1 MSITPTPVT
10 AALAGAFSGLA
21 WPLLWPLVEG
31 PDGANTMNLIVGTVL
46 LVAVPAHAFVVGF
59 GPRALNGANGID
71 KALLVRTA
79 LWLAAAAAASLL
91 VAFAR
96 TAGWHAPR

>member
-1 MSITPTPVT
+1 MNITPTPVT

-31 PDGANTMNLIVGTVL
+31 PEGSNTMNLIAGTVL

-59 GPRALNGANGID
+59 GPRALNGANGVD

-79 LWLAAAAAASLL
+79 LWLAAAATASLV
-91 VAFAR
+91 VAFVR
-96 TAGWHAPR
+96 SPG